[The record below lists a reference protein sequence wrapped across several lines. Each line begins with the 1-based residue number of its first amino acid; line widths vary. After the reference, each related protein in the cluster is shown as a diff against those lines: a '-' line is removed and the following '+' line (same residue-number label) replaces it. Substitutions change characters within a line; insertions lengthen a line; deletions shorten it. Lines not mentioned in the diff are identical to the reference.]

1 MTTMN
6 LVILSGMAGVITILI
21 GVALNGS
28 GKRQKQRE
36 RRAGVISNR
45 ARGKAVVS
53 QDGKPVSVKKDMV
66 AESRWL
72 AILIRILPRRDN
84 IQKALKQTGKSIS
97 ISHFLLASAAIA
109 IVIFAGMKLF
119 AGLPGLLSVL
129 TAFAVGPGLVWMVI
143 RYWVSKRLNAFI
155 NQFPDAIDLM
165 VRGLKSGLPI
175 GEAMASIGR
184 EFTGPVGVEFRTI
197 TEAVRVGTPMD
208 EALWQA
214 TERLPAQE
222 LKFFVISLSIQQ
234 DTGGNLGETL
244 ENLSDILRQ
253 RKQMKLKIKA
263 MSSEA
268 RASAYILGSLPFL
281 MFMILLLINPE
292 YVLMLVYD
300 PRGRMIMGIGLGFIA
315 VGVAVMYKLVRFR
328 I

>member
-1 MTTMN
+1 MTLMD
-6 LVILSGMAGVITILI
+6 LVILGGLAGGFTLLI
-21 GVALNGS
+21 GLALGGG
-28 GKRQKQRE
+28 GKRQKTRD
-36 RRAGVISNR
+36 RRIDAISER
-45 ARGKAVVS
+45 ARGKSVPGNGGQV
-53 QDGKPVSVKKDMV
+53 VSVKK
-66 AESRWL
+66 AGITESPWL
-72 AILIRILPRRDN
+72 SAVIRALPRRDN
-84 IQKALKQTGKSIS
+84 LQKALSQTGKRIS
-97 ISHFLLASAAIA
+97 ISQFLFAAAAIA
-109 IVIFAGMKLF
+109 IVIFTGMKFF
-119 AGLPGLLSVL
+119 AGLPALLSIV
-129 TAFAVGPGLVWMVI
+129 TGFALGPGLVWFVI
-143 RYWVSKRLNAFI
+143 RYLVNKRVNNFI
-155 NQFPDAIDLM
+155 AQFPDAIDLM

-175 GEAMASIGR
+175 GEAIASIGK
-184 EFTGPVGVEFRTI
+184 EFTGPVGQEFRHI
-197 TEAVRVGTPMD
+197 TEAIRVGTPMD

-281 MFMILLLINPE
+281 MFAILLLINPD

-300 PRGRMIMGIGLGFIA
+300 PRGRMIMGVGLGFIA
-315 VGVAVMYKLVRFR
+315 MGVAVMYKLVRFR

>member
-1 MTTMN
+1 MT
-6 LVILSGMAGVITILI
+6 LIDLAILGGMAGAITILFGI
-21 GVALNGS
+21 ALSGS
-28 GKRQKQRE
+28 GKRRKMRD
-36 RRAGVISNR
+36 RRVGAISDR
-45 ARGKAVVS
+45 ARGKAVVG
-53 QDGKPVSVKKDMV
+53 QDGRPVSVKKDKV
-66 AESRWL
+66 AESPWL
-72 AILIRILPRRDN
+72 AALIKILPRRDN
-84 IQKALKQTGKSIS
+84 IQKALEQTGKPIS
-97 ISHFLLASAAIA
+97 ISHFLLAAAA
-109 IVIFAGMKLF
+109 VAVFIFVGMKVF
-119 AGLPGLLSVL
+119 AGLPGLLSVV
-129 TAFAVGPGLVWMVI
+129 TAMAIGPGLVWMVI
-143 RYWVSKRLNAFI
+143 RYWVSKRINGFI

-184 EFTGPVGVEFRTI
+184 EFTGPVGEEFRKI
-197 TEAVRVGTPMD
+197 TEAIRVGTPMD

-214 TERLPAQE
+214 TDRLPAQE

-281 MFMILLLINPE
+281 MFVILLVINPD
-292 YVLMLVYD
+292 YVLVLVND
-300 PRGRMIMGIGLGFIA
+300 PRGRMIMGVGLGFIGM
-315 VGVAVMYKLVRFR
+315 GVAVMYKLVRFR

>member
-1 MTTMN
+1 MTLLDM
-6 LVILSGMAGVITILI
+6 IIMAIMAGAITLLM
-21 GVALNGS
+21 GLAFAGG
-28 GKRQKQRE
+28 GKRKKVLD
-36 RRAGVISNR
+36 RRIDAISNR
-45 ARGKAVVS
+45 ARGKAVVG
-53 QDGKPVSVKKDMV
+53 QDGTPVSVKRSGA
-66 AESRWL
+66 AESPWL
-72 AILIRILPRRDN
+72 SALIRILPRRDN
-84 IQKALKQTGKSIS
+84 IQKALEQTGKSLS
-97 ISHFLLASAAIA
+97 ISQFLLGAFIVAA
-109 IVIFAGMKLF
+109 VVFTGMKVF
-119 AGLPGLLSVL
+119 AGLPGLLSFV
-129 TAFAVGPGLVWMVI
+129 TAIAVGPGLAWFVV
-143 RYWVSKRLNAFI
+143 RSWVSKRVNGFI

-184 EFTGPVGVEFRTI
+184 EFNGPVGEEFRKI
-197 TEAVRVGTPMD
+197 TEAIRVGTPMD
-208 EALWQA
+208 HALWQA

-281 MFMILLLINPE
+281 MFAILLVINPE
-292 YVLMLVYD
+292 YVLTLIHD
-300 PRGRMIMGIGLGFIA
+300 PRGRMVMGVGLGFIA
-315 VGVAVMYKLVRFR
+315 MGIAVMYKLVKFR